1 MSRGANARAG
11 ATTIAS
17 YVPLVGIDRR
27 VMNNA
32 RNPRRRPP
40 RAISD
45 NQRAMLT
52 QMHGDVDLDRVPQ
65 EIVGFYERAMTGEP
79 VSQREVQRI
88 IDAFREHAKPNDQ
101 LPMTDKQ
108 LWWVEKQS
116 GEATAVAAEQL
127 TRADFP
133 RLVLQALKDNYGT
146 DEFAEIL
153 QLPVATVKQWAA
165 QLVSG
170 ASLVFGSAQ
179 RERQL
184 TLIQAAVEPRD
195 LQAPMKRLYQDLV
208 DAAQRSDATGGN
220 PG

>member
-1 MSRGANARAG
+1 MSRGANARAA

-17 YVPLVGIDRR
+17 YVPLVRIDRP
-27 VMNNA
+27 VMNSA

-45 NQRAMLT
+45 SQRAMLT

-65 EIVGFYERAMTGEP
+65 EIVGFYERAMTGQP

-88 IDAFREHAKPNDQ
+88 IEAFRENAKPNDQ

-116 GEATAVAAEQL
+116 GEASAVAAEQL
-127 TRADFP
+127 TRAHFP
-133 RLVLQALKDNYGT
+133 GLVLQALKDNYGT

-179 RERQL
+179 RDRQL
-184 TLIQAAVEPRD
+184 TLIQAAVQPRD

-208 DAAQRSDATGGN
+208 NAAQRHDATGGD
-220 PG
+220 P